1 MKPNASDKWDIGP
14 VALLVA
20 GLLFMDNL
28 DASVLPTAAPTIARS
43 FHILSAQV
51 GICVTVYLVTVVVL
65 IPVSAWLVEMWGAR
79 AVLFSAIII
88 FTGAS
93 VLCALSTSLTELT
106 AMRVL
111 QGAGGAMMVPV
122 GRLVVLSSTSKQNII
137 RAISY
142 LTWPALMAPVIAPAL
157 SGLII
162 TYASWPWIFL
172 INLPLGV
179 AALVIAIRIIPHTPH
194 GPAGKLDWIG
204 FYGSAISLGSLV
216 IGAAQLGKPSV
227 PWVPTLALIAV
238 GIGTGVPTV
247 FHLMRAKTPLV
258 GLDALRIRTFR
269 AASTGGAL
277 FRIGINAVPF
287 LLPLLFQDKFGWSPA
302 RAGGMVLL
310 LFAGNFIFK
319 PFTTPLLR
327 SVRFRTVLIV
337 DTAVSACTVL
347 AFAFLRASTPVLLI
361 ALTLV
366 VSGIFRSLG
375 YTCYNTITFADIEQP
390 MMRQANS
397 LANMIQP
404 LTTVFAVAFAVVSMK
419 VGRQIIGLQSEYSFA
434 FITLAVL
441 ILFATFGALRL
452 PRLAGNSIQQIPENS

>member
-1 MKPNASDKWDIGP
+1 

-20 GLLFMDNL
+20 GLLFMENL

-65 IPVSAWLVEMWGAR
+65 IPVSAWLVEKWGAR
-79 AVLFSAIII
+79 PILFSAIVI

-93 VLCALSTSLTELT
+93 VLCALSTNLTELT

-111 QGAGGAMMVPV
+111 QGIGGAMMVPV
-122 GRLVVLSSTSKQNII
+122 GRLVVLSSTDKKNII

-179 AALVIAIRIIPHTPH
+179 ISLFLAVRIIPPSSR
-194 GPAGKLDWIG
+194 GSAAKLDWIG

-216 IGAAQLGKPSV
+216 IGAALLGKPSV
-227 PWVPTLALIAV
+227 PWVPTLILLVV
-238 GIGTGVPTV
+238 GVSAGIPTIL
-247 FHLMRAKTPLV
+247 HLLRSKAPLV
-258 GLDALRIRTFR
+258 GLEALKIRTFR
-269 AASTGGAL
+269 AATTGGAF

-287 LLPLLFQDKFGWSPA
+287 LLPLLFQDKFGWSA
-302 RAGGMVLL
+302 GRAGGMVLL
-310 LFAGNFIFK
+310 LFAGNFVFK
-319 PFTTPLLR
+319 PLTTPLLR
-327 SVRFRTVLIV
+327 TLRFRTVLIM
-337 DTAVSACTVL
+337 DTIISALTVF
-347 AFAFLRASTPVLLI
+347 AFAFLHASTSSLLI
-361 ALTLV
+361 ALILV
-366 VSGIFRSLG
+366 VSGMFRSLG

-397 LANMIQP
+397 LANMIQQ
-404 LTTVFAVAFAVVSMK
+404 LTTVFAVAIAVVSMK
-419 VGRQIIGLQSEYSFA
+419 IGKQVIGSQSGYSFA
-434 FITLAVL
+434 FIVLAVL
-441 ILFATFGALRL
+441 ILFATLDAFRL
-452 PRLAGNSIQQIPENS
+452 PRLAGSSIQQIPENL

>member
-1 MKPNASDKWDIGP
+1 MKSKVSEEWNIGP

-20 GLLFMDNL
+20 GLLFMENL

-43 FHILSAQV
+43 FHVLSAQV

-65 IPVSAWLVEMWGAR
+65 IPVSAWLVEKWGAR
-79 AVLFSAIII
+79 AVLFSAITL

-93 VLCALSTSLTELT
+93 VLCALSTNLTQLT

-122 GRLVVLSSTSKQNII
+122 GRLVVLSSTNKANII

-157 SGLII
+157 SGLLI

-172 INLPLGV
+172 INLPLGAV
-179 AALVIAIRIIPHTPH
+179 ALVIAIRIIPNTPH
-194 GPAGKLDWIG
+194 DGEGKLDWIG

-216 IGAAQLGKPSV
+216 IGAALLGKPSV
-227 PWVPTLALIAV
+227 PWVLTLILIAV
-238 GIGTGVPTV
+238 GIGIGIPTV
-247 FHLMRAKTPLV
+247 FHLMRSKAPLV

-302 RAGGMVLL
+302 RTGGMVLL
-310 LFAGNFIFK
+310 LFAGNFLFK

-327 SVRFRTVLIV
+327 VLRFRTVLMI
-337 DTAVSACTVL
+337 DTAVSACTVA
-347 AFAFLRASTPVLLI
+347 AFAFLRASTPVVVVAIILI
-361 ALTLV
+361 
-366 VSGIFRSLG
+366 VSGMFRSLG

-397 LANMIQP
+397 LANMIQQ

-419 VGRQIIGLQSEYSFA
+419 IGRQMIGLQSEYSFA
-434 FITLAVL
+434 FIVMAVL
-441 ILFATFGALRL
+441 IIFATFGAFRL
-452 PRLAGNSIQQIPENS
+452 PRLAGNAIQQIPEGT